1 MRYPSVMNVQD
12 QKKDP
17 IKVRHLQ
24 SSTQIIEMDEI
35 KILTDPW
42 LTEGEYYGSWYHFP
56 AFPETEISKLDYD
69 FIYVSHIHPDHLS
82 EKTFRLLSKRVP
94 VLIHTFESK
103 FLKRKLESMNF
114 DVIECKNAE
123 PYIFQNGSSITIFAA
138 DNCNPVLCAKFL
150 GCATVESKFGS
161 TQIDTLALFENRG
174 VSVLNTNDCPI
185 ELTEE
190 TIKVNKINKKN
201 IDLLLVGYGG
211 AGPYPQCFEFDS
223 EQEKIKEAKLKEEK
237 FLNQSLKY
245 IDLIKPKA
253 FAPYAGTYILG
264 SKLVELNRFRGV
276 PSVKDA
282 TDFLNG
288 AVSSPTLGIT
298 LELFDEYLV
307 GQKIHLKDH
316 SHKKQSFQEF
326 LDEIKNRSLDY
337 ESDTWNDEDLPEL
350 IHLAYGR
357 FSDKCIEIGYQS
369 DASIIIET
377 ESALFSMSPSHA
389 PCFEKEKIQLEKKFV
404 KITLSHNL
412 LHRLLRGPRFAH
424 WNNAE
429 IGSHLKYKRNPNVFE
444 RGLYHALCYFHQ

>member
-1 MRYPSVMNVQD
+1 MLLQD
-12 QKKDP
+12 KKTDP
-17 IKVRHLQ
+17 IIVRHLQ
-24 SSTQIIEMDEI
+24 SSTQIIAMDEI

-56 AFPETEISKLDYD
+56 VFPENEISKLDYD

-82 EKTFRLLSKRVP
+82 EKTFSLLPKKVP
-94 VLIHTFESK
+94 ILIHKFESK

-114 DVIECKNAE
+114 DVIELNNAE

-138 DNCNPVLCAKFL
+138 DNCNPILCSKFL

-185 ELTEE
+185 ELAEE
-190 TIKVNKINKKN
+190 TIKENNINKKN

-223 EQEKIKEAKLKEEK
+223 EQEKAKEAKLKEIK

-245 IDLIKPKA
+245 IDLVNPKV

-264 SKLVELNRFRGV
+264 SKLVELNGFRGV

-282 TDFLNG
+282 TDFLKG
-288 AVSSPTLGIT
+288 VVSSTTLGIT

-307 GQKIHLKDH
+307 GQKIHLKDN
-316 SHKKQSFQEF
+316 SLKQQSYQEF
-326 LDEIKNRSLDY
+326 LDEIANKSLDY
-337 ESDTWNDEDLPEL
+337 ESDIWLDEDLPEL
-350 IHLAYGR
+350 IEMAYKR
-357 FSDKCIEIGYQS
+357 FSDKCVEIGYQS
-369 DASIIIET
+369 VTSIIIET
-377 ESALFSMSPSHA
+377 EAVLFSMSPYQA
-389 PCFEKEKIQLEKKFV
+389 PCFEKVKITMENKFV
-404 KITLSHNL
+404 KITLSNNL

-429 IGSHLKYKRNPNVFE
+429 IGSHLKYKRNPNIFE